1 MANRPIIQQAQ
12 LTDENGVAAVTVTTG
27 GHVSVGPSG
36 AGYVKTAF
44 VNSANGTITLAS
56 SAWGTIFTVAGPG
69 RYEVTLWV
77 YNAPASHYTA
87 FATVVAAGVAT
98 GELRIVANNGTGTF
112 IQLSGAAIQ
121 VQQSSG
127 VSQTLGYS
135 VVRIG

>member
-36 AGYVKTAF
+36 AGYVKTGF
-44 VNSANGTITLAS
+44 VYSANGTITLAAG
-56 SAWGTIFTVAGPG
+56 AWGTIFTVAGAG
-69 RYEVTLWV
+69 RYEVTLWLDS
-77 YNAPASHYTA
+77 APAANYTA
-87 FATVVAAGVAT
+87 FATVVATGVAA
-98 GELRIVANNGTGTF
+98 GELRIIANNGLSTS
-112 IQLSGAAIQ
+112 IQLSGTAIQ
-121 VQQSSG
+121 VQQTSG

>member
-36 AGYVKTAF
+36 AGFVKTAF

-56 SAWGTIFTVAGPG
+56 TAWGTIFTVGGAG
-69 RYEVTLWV
+69 RYEVTLWL
-77 YNAPASHYTA
+77 NSAPAANYTA
-87 FATVVAAGVAT
+87 FATVVATGVAA
-98 GELRIVANNGTGTF
+98 GELRIITNNGLSTS
-112 IQLSGAAIQ
+112 IQLSGTAIQ
-121 VQQSSG
+121 VQQTSG